1 MSDQPHSRA
10 GWLRLPF
17 RPISRGAA
25 RAVVF
30 LFVLSLVIG
39 ALNFAWTSRV
49 VNAANGRVQALCR
62 FDADLGTVPLTVP
75 KGARAPRFGVLII
88 SDARTAWRRT
98 GCPGRLGP
106 PDPSFV
112 KWARYYHLPAG

>member
-1 MSDQPHSRA
+1 M
-10 GWLRLPF
+10 LF

-30 LFVLSLVIG
+30 LFMLAMLIG
-39 ALNFAWTSRV
+39 AFNFFWTSRV
-49 VNAANGRVQALCR
+49 VNAANARARALCQ
-62 FDADLGTVPLTVP
+62 FDADLGTVPLTIP
-75 KGARAPRFGVLII
+75 KGARASRFGVLII
-88 SDARTAWRRT
+88 SDARTAWHRT

>member
-1 MSDQPHSRA
+1 MSDQPHSWA
-10 GWLRLPF
+10 GWGHLPF
-17 RPISRGAA
+17 RPISPGAA

-30 LFVLSLVIG
+30 LFVLSLAIG

-49 VNAANGRVQALCR
+49 VNAASGRVQALCQ
-62 FDADLGTVPLTVP
+62 FDADLGTAPLTVP
-75 KGARAPRFGVLII
+75 KGARASRFGVLII